1 MTWHYF
7 IEGPWIVFLI
17 YWAVGALKT
26 RRTVRTES
34 FVSRYGILFSQ
45 IVGFVLLFSDEAG
58 IGILGHKV
66 LPRTYALDI
75 TGVALTWVGIALALW
90 ARWHLGQYWSARIT
104 VKEDHKLIRTGPY
117 ARLRHPIYSG
127 VDLAA
132 IGSALAI
139 DRWRCLVGI
148 CLIILAHSIKAKR
161 EETIL
166 SAQFGADFREH
177 CQHTGFLLP
186 RI

>member
-17 YWAVGALKT
+17 YWSVGALKT

-45 IVGFVLLFSDEAG
+45 IVGFVLLFSNEAG

-75 TGVALTWVGIALALW
+75 TGVALTWVGIALAPRAGIW
-90 ARWHLGQYWSARIT
+90 GS
-104 VKEDHKLIRTGPY
+104 
-117 ARLRHPIYSG
+117 
-127 VDLAA
+127 
-132 IGSALAI
+132 IGALAS
-139 DRWRCLVGI
+139 R
-148 CLIILAHSIKAKR
+148 
-161 EETIL
+161 
-166 SAQFGADFREH
+166 
-177 CQHTGFLLP
+177 
-186 RI
+186 